1 MLAKVLTCAVV
12 GLDGQLVEVEV
23 DIASHGM
30 PNFTIV
36 GLPDAA
42 VQEAR
47 ERVRAAIKNS
57 GLVFPLRRITVNLAP
72 ADLKKEG
79 PAYDL
84 PIAVGILAAS
94 GQVPQTAIEALF
106 LGELSLDGGLRH
118 ANGILPM
125 VSMARDR
132 HIETVFVPAEDAREA
147 ALVEGVRVIP
157 VASLSALV
165 SHLRDE
171 MAIQHVINEDGW
183 EAAVPSDL
191 SRDMLHVRGQEH
203 AKRALEVAAAGGHN
217 LLMVGPPGSGKT
229 LLARTLPTILP
240 TMTVDEMLE
249 VTKIYSVTGR
259 LSKEVPLVRERPFR
273 APHHTISYAGLIG
286 GGKWPHPGEISLAHR
301 GVLFL
306 DEFPEFGQATLELLR
321 QPLEDGIVTIS
332 RAQGSVTFPA
342 QFMLVAAM
350 NPCPCGFYGDPQ
362 RECSCSSTVVS
373 KYQKRISGPML
384 DRIDIHVDVPRIA
397 YEKLAGDGQGES
409 SAQIRERVEGARELQ
424 RRRFRGTRL
433 TCNASMGPADV
444 RTHCRVE
451 GSAQG
456 ILKAAVSQMH
466 LSARAYHRILK
477 VARTIADLE
486 RADHIGPAHV
496 AEAVQ
501 YRPRSGTP

>member
-12 GLDGQLVEVEV
+12 GLDGVLIEVEV

-30 PNFTIV
+30 PHFTIV

-47 ERVRAAIKNS
+47 ERVRAAIKNC
-57 GLVFPLRRITVNLAP
+57 GLVFPMRRITVNLAP
-72 ADLKKEG
+72 ADIKKEG

-84 PIAVGILAAS
+84 PIATGILAAS
-94 GQVPQTAIEALF
+94 GQIPPLDGPALF

-118 ANGILPM
+118 ANGMLPM
-125 VSMARDR
+125 VSLARERQID
-132 HIETVFVPAEDAREA
+132 TVYVPAEDAREA
-147 ALVEGVRVIP
+147 ALVQGVRVIP
-157 VASLSALV
+157 VESLAALV

-171 MAIQHVINEDGW
+171 FPLTPAVNEDGW
-183 EAAVPSDL
+183 EAVVPTDL
-191 SRDMLHVRGQEH
+191 SRDMAHVRGQEH
-203 AKRALEVAAAGGHN
+203 AKRALEVAASGGHN
-217 LLMVGPPGSGKT
+217 LLMTGPPGSGKT

-240 TMTVDEMLE
+240 AMSIDEMLE

-273 APHHTISYAGLIG
+273 SPHHTISYAGLIG

-321 QPLEDGIVTIS
+321 QPVEDGIVTIS
-332 RAQGSVTFPA
+332 RAQGSATFPA
-342 QFMLVAAM
+342 RFVLVAAM
-350 NPCPCGFYGDPQ
+350 NPCPCGYWGDPQ
-362 RECSCSSTVVS
+362 RECSCSSTLVS

-384 DRIDIHVDVPRIA
+384 DRIDIHVDVPRVN
-397 YEKLAGDGQGES
+397 YDKLSGDGQGEAS
-409 SAQIRERVEGARELQ
+409 PQIRARVEAARDRQ
-424 RRRFRGTRL
+424 RQRFRGSAIN
-433 TCNASMGPADV
+433 CNAEMGPSQV
-444 RTHCRVE
+444 RDYCRAE
-451 GSAQG
+451 GSAQS

-477 VARTIADLE
+477 VARTIADLDD
-486 RADHIGPAHV
+486 APSIGPAHV

-501 YRPRSGTP
+501 YRPRSGT

>member
-1 MLAKVLTCAVV
+1 MLAKALTCAVV

-30 PNFTIV
+30 PNFIVV
-36 GLPDAA
+36 GLPDTA

-57 GLVFPLRRITVNLAP
+57 GLTFPMRRMACNLAP

-84 PIAVGILAAS
+84 PIAVGILMAS
-94 GQVPQTAIEALF
+94 GQVPLQENPALF

-125 VSMARDR
+125 VSMARERRID
-132 HIETVFVPAEDAREA
+132 TVYVPAEDAREA
-147 ALVEGVRVIP
+147 ALVEGVKVIP
-157 VASLSALV
+157 VESLAALV

-171 MAIQHVINEDGW
+171 MPIQPAVHRDGW
-183 EAAVPSDL
+183 EAAIPTGHAM
-191 SRDMLHVRGQEH
+191 DMSHVRGQEH

-217 LLMVGPPGSGKT
+217 VLMQGPPGSGKT

-240 TMTVDEMLE
+240 AMSVDEMLE

-259 LSKEVPLVRERPFR
+259 LPREVPLVRERPFR

-306 DEFPEFGQATLELLR
+306 DEFPEFGQSTLELLR
-321 QPLEDGIVTIS
+321 QPVEDGVVTIS
-332 RAQGSVTFPA
+332 RAQGSITFPA
-342 QFMLVAAM
+342 RFVLVAAM
-350 NPCPCGFYGDPQ
+350 NPCPCGYYGDPQ
-362 RECSCSSTVVS
+362 RACSCSESLVS

-384 DRIDIHVDVPRIA
+384 DRMDIHVDVPRIA
-397 YEKLAGDGQGES
+397 YEKLAGDGQGET
-409 SAQIRERVEGARELQ
+409 SAQIRVRVESARGTQ
-424 RRRFRGTRL
+424 RQRFRGTKI
-433 TCNASMGPADV
+433 TCNAEMGPADV
-444 RTHCRVE
+444 RKHCSVE
-451 GSAQG
+451 GAAAG

-486 RADHIGPAHV
+486 GSSQIAPAHV

-501 YRPRSGTP
+501 YRPRTGA

>member
-1 MLAKVLTCAVV
+1 MLAKALTCAVV

-23 DIASHGM
+23 DIASYGM
-30 PNFTIV
+30 PYFGIV

-42 VQEAR
+42 VQEAK
-47 ERVRAAIKNS
+47 ERVRTAIKNS
-57 GLVFPLRRITVNLAP
+57 GLVFPMRRIIVNLAP

-84 PIAVGILAAS
+84 PIAVGILMAS
-94 GQVPQTAIEALF
+94 GQVQPTEGSALF

-125 VSMARDR
+125 VSLAMEKQ
-132 HIETVFVPAEDAREA
+132 IETVFVPAEDGQEA

-157 VASLSALV
+157 VESLAALV

-171 MAIQHVINEDGW
+171 APIEPAIHRNGW
-183 EAAVPSDL
+183 EALVPSDL

-217 LLMVGPPGSGKT
+217 ILMQGPPGSGKT

-240 TMTVDEMLE
+240 AMTVDEMLE

-259 LSKEVPLVRERPFR
+259 LPREVPLIRERPFR

-286 GGKWPHPGEISLAHR
+286 GGKWPHPGEISMAHR

-350 NPCPCGFYGDPQ
+350 NPCPCGFYGDPTK
-362 RECSCSSTVVS
+362 ECSCSSTMVS
-373 KYQKRISGPML
+373 RYQKRISGPML
-384 DRIDIHVDVPRIA
+384 DRIDIHVDVPRVA

-409 SAQIRERVEGARELQ
+409 SAQIRARVEAARERQ
-424 RRRFRGTRL
+424 RERFRGTKL
-433 TCNASMGPADV
+433 ICNADMGPAEV

-451 GSAQG
+451 GSAQS

-466 LSARAYHRILK
+466 LSARAYHRILR

-486 RADHIGPAHV
+486 VSDQIAASHV

-501 YRPRSGTP
+501 YRPRSAG

>member
-1 MLAKVLTCAVV
+1 MLAKTLTCAVV

-23 DIASHGM
+23 DIASYGM
-30 PNFTIV
+30 PNFIIV
-36 GLPDAA
+36 GLPDTA

-47 ERVRAAIKNS
+47 ERIRAAIKNS
-57 GLVFPLRRITVNLAP
+57 ALTFPMRRITVNLAP

-84 PIAVGILAAS
+84 PIAIGILMAS
-94 GQVPQTAIEALF
+94 GQVPLQESPALY

-125 VSMARDR
+125 VSLARER
-132 HIETVFVPAEDAREA
+132 RIETVYVPAEDAREA
-147 ALVEGVRVIP
+147 ALVEGVRAISVQ
-157 VASLSALV
+157 SLAALV

-171 MAIQHVINEDGW
+171 APIQPEVHHDGW
-183 EAAVPSDL
+183 EAAVTSDL
-191 SRDMLHVRGQEH
+191 SRDMVHVRGQEH

-217 LLMVGPPGSGKT
+217 LLMQGPPGSGKT

-240 TMTVDEMLE
+240 AMSVDEMLE

-259 LSKEVPLVRERPFR
+259 LPREVPLVRERPFR

-306 DEFPEFGQATLELLR
+306 DEFPEFGQSTLELLR

-342 QFMLVAAM
+342 RFTLVAAM
-350 NPCPCGFYGDPQ
+350 NPCPCGYYGDPQ
-362 RECSCSSTVVS
+362 RACSCSESMVS

-384 DRIDIHVDVPRIA
+384 DRIDIHIDVPRIA
-397 YEKLAGDGQGES
+397 YEKLAGEGQGETS
-409 SAQIRERVEGARELQ
+409 EQIRTRVEAARARQ
-424 RRRFRGTRL
+424 RERFSGTKL
-433 TCNASMGPADV
+433 TCNAEMGPADV

-451 GSAQG
+451 GTAQS

-486 RADHIGPAHV
+486 GSPQIGPAHV

-501 YRPRSGTP
+501 YRPRGAT

>member
-1 MLAKVLTCAVV
+1 M
-12 GLDGQLVEVEV
+12 
-23 DIASHGM
+23 
-30 PNFTIV
+30 
-36 GLPDAA
+36 
-42 VQEAR
+42 
-47 ERVRAAIKNS
+47 
-57 GLVFPLRRITVNLAP
+57 RRITVNLAP

-84 PIAVGILAAS
+84 PIAVGILMAS
-94 GQVPQTAIEALF
+94 GQIQPMDGSALF

-118 ANGILPM
+118 TNGILPM
-125 VSMARDR
+125 VSLARER
-132 HIETVFVPAEDAREA
+132 QIETVYVPAEDGGEA
-147 ALVEGVRVIP
+147 ALVEGVRAIP
-157 VASLSALV
+157 AESLAALV

-171 MAIQHVINEDGW
+171 APIQPAFHQDGW
-183 EAAVPSDL
+183 EAVVPSDL

-203 AKRALEVAAAGGHN
+203 AKRALEVAAAGSHN

-240 TMTVDEMLE
+240 AMSVDEMLE
-249 VTKIYSVTGR
+249 ATKIYSVTGR
-259 LSKEVPLVRERPFR
+259 LPREVPLVRERPFR

-286 GGKWPHPGEISLAHR
+286 GGKWPHPGEISMAHR

-350 NPCPCGFYGDPQ
+350 NPCPCGFYGDATK
-362 RECSCSSTVVS
+362 ECSCSSTLVS

-384 DRIDIHVDVPRIA
+384 DRIDIHVDVPRVA
-397 YEKLAGDGQGES
+397 YDKLAGDGQGETS
-409 SAQIRERVEGARELQ
+409 EQIRSRVEAARGRQ
-424 RRRFRGTRL
+424 RERFRGTNL
-433 TCNASMGPADV
+433 TCNADMGPSEV

-451 GSAQG
+451 GSAQS

-486 RADHIGPAHV
+486 GSAQISAAHV

-501 YRPRSGTP
+501 YRPRSGA

>member
-23 DIASHGM
+23 DIPSYGM
-30 PNFTIV
+30 PHFTIV

-42 VQEAR
+42 VQEAK

-57 GLVFPLRRITVNLAP
+57 GLSFPQRRITVNLAP

-84 PIAVGILAAS
+84 PIATGILMAS
-94 GQVPQTAIEALF
+94 GQIPMPDGPALF
-106 LGELSLDGGLRH
+106 LGELSLDGSLRH

-125 VSMARDR
+125 VSMARER
-132 HIETVFVPAEDAREA
+132 QIGTVYVPAEDAAEA
-147 ALVEGVRVIP
+147 ALVDGLQAIP
-157 VASLSALV
+157 VSSLATLV

-171 MAIQHVINEDGW
+171 APIDPMVHRNGW
-183 EAAVPSDL
+183 EAEIPADL

-240 TMTVDEMLE
+240 AMTVDEMLE

-259 LSKEVPLVRERPFR
+259 LPSETPLVRERPFR
-273 APHHTISYAGLIG
+273 APHHTISYAGLVG

-306 DEFPEFGQATLELLR
+306 DEFPEFGQTTLELLR
-321 QPLEDGIVTIS
+321 QPVEDGIVTIS
-332 RAQGSVTFPA
+332 RAQGSITFPA
-342 QFMLVAAM
+342 KFMLVGAM
-350 NPCPCGFYGDPQ
+350 NPCPCGYFGDPV
-362 RECSCSSTVVS
+362 RECSCSSTLVS
-373 KYQKRISGPML
+373 KYQKRISGPMM
-384 DRIDIHVDVPRIA
+384 DRIDIHVEVPRIP
-397 YEKLAGDGQGES
+397 YDKLAGEVQGES
-409 SAQIRERVEGARELQ
+409 SEQIRSRVEAARSRQ
-424 RRRFRGTRL
+424 RERFAGTNL
-433 TCNASMGPADV
+433 TCNADMGPANV
-444 RTHCRVE
+444 RTHCHVE
-451 GSAQG
+451 GAGQS

-486 RADHIGPAHV
+486 GAVQIGAAHV

-501 YRPRSGTP
+501 YRPRSG

>member
-23 DIASHGM
+23 DVASYGM
-30 PNFTIV
+30 PYFAIV

-42 VQEAR
+42 VQEAK

-57 GLVFPLRRITVNLAP
+57 GLVFPMRRIIVNLAP

-84 PIAVGILAAS
+84 PIAAGILMAS
-94 GQVPQTAIEALF
+94 GQIEPPEVPTLF

-125 VSMARDR
+125 VSLAREQQ
-132 HIETVFVPAEDAREA
+132 IGTVYVPADDAREA
-147 ALVEGVRVIP
+147 ALVEGVEVIP
-157 VASLSALV
+157 VESLAALV

-171 MAIQHVINEDGW
+171 LPIPPAVHEDGW
-183 EAAVPSDL
+183 DASVPVDP
-191 SRDMLHVRGQEH
+191 SRDMIHVRGQEH

-217 LLMVGPPGSGKT
+217 IIMVGPPGSGKT
-229 LLARTLPTILP
+229 LLARTMPTILP
-240 TMTVDEMLE
+240 AMSVDEMLE

-259 LSKEVPLVRERPFR
+259 LPGETPLVRERPFR
-273 APHHTISYAGLIG
+273 SPHHTISYAGLIG
-286 GGKWPHPGEISLAHR
+286 GGKWPHPGEVSLSHR

-306 DEFPEFGQATLELLR
+306 DEFPEFGQSTLELLR
-321 QPLEDGIVTIS
+321 QPVEDGMVTIS

-342 QFMLVAAM
+342 RFTLVAAM
-350 NPCPCGFYGDPQ
+350 NPCPCGYYGDST
-362 RECSCSSTVVS
+362 RECSCSNTMVS

-384 DRIDIHVDVPRIA
+384 DRIDIHVEVPRVA
-397 YEKLAGDGQGES
+397 YEKLSGDGQGETS
-409 SAQIRERVEGARELQ
+409 VQIRARVEAARGRQ
-424 RRRFRGTRL
+424 RERFRGTKL
-433 TCNASMGPADV
+433 TCNAEMGPAEV
-444 RTHCRVE
+444 RKYCQVE
-451 GSAQG
+451 GSAQS
-456 ILKAAVSQMH
+456 ILKAAVTQMH

-477 VARTIADLE
+477 VARTISDL
-486 RADHIGPAHV
+486 DGSSQIGPAHV

-501 YRPRSGTP
+501 YRPRSGT

>member
-1 MLAKVLTCAVV
+1 MLAKALTCAVV

-23 DIASHGM
+23 DIASYGM
-30 PNFTIV
+30 PYFGMV

-42 VQEAR
+42 VQEAK
-47 ERVRAAIKNS
+47 ERVRTAIKNS
-57 GLVFPLRRITVNLAP
+57 GLVFPMRRIIVNLAP

-84 PIAVGILAAS
+84 PIAVGILMAS
-94 GQVPQTAIEALF
+94 GQIQPQEGSALF

-125 VSMARDR
+125 VSLARER
-132 HIETVFVPAEDAREA
+132 QIETVYVPAEDGQEA
-147 ALVEGVRVIP
+147 ALVDGVKVIP
-157 VASLSALV
+157 VESLAALV

-171 MAIQHVINEDGW
+171 VPIEPAVHRDGW
-183 EAAVPSDL
+183 EALVPGDL
-191 SRDMLHVRGQEH
+191 SRDMLHVRGQDH

-217 LLMVGPPGSGKT
+217 LLMMGPPGSGKT

-240 TMTVDEMLE
+240 AMAVDEMLE

-259 LSKEVPLVRERPFR
+259 LPREVPLVRERPFR

-286 GGKWPHPGEISLAHR
+286 GGKWPHPGEISMAHR

-321 QPLEDGIVTIS
+321 QPLEDGSVTIS

-350 NPCPCGFYGDPQ
+350 NPCPCGFYGDPTK
-362 RECSCSSTVVS
+362 ECSCSSTLVS

-384 DRIDIHVDVPRIA
+384 DRIDIHVDVPRVA
-397 YEKLAGDGQGES
+397 YEKLSGDGQGES
-409 SAQIRERVEGARELQ
+409 SEQIRARVEAARERQ
-424 RRRFRGTRL
+424 RERFRGTKL
-433 TCNASMGPADV
+433 TCNADMGPAEV
-444 RTHCRVE
+444 RNHCRVE
-451 GSAQG
+451 GAAQS

-477 VARTIADLE
+477 VARTVADLE
-486 RADHIGPAHV
+486 DASQIAAAHV

-501 YRPRSGTP
+501 YRPRSGS